1 MANISFTKV
10 DLPYGWLGNMSP
22 SIITWNGKTWRTC
35 EAVFQSMRFSNPEIQ
50 ELIRLEKSPMSC
62 KMKSKKY
69 KSEMKVEPMSKQ
81 DVQNMK
87 TCLLLKFSQ
96 NPVLL
101 QKLLLT
107 KDHVLIED
115 IGSRKGERHLFWG
128 MRRKGD
134 QWEGKNTLGKLL
146 MEVRD
151 ELKHKV
157 S

>member
-10 DLPYGWLGNMSP
+10 NLPYGWLGNMAP
-22 SIITWNGKTWRTC
+22 STITWNGKTWRTC
-35 EAVFQSMRFSNPEIQ
+35 EAVFQAMRFSNPEIQ
-50 ELIRLEKSPMSC
+50 EIIRLEKSPMSC

-69 KSEMKVEPMSKQ
+69 KSEMTVKPMSKQ
-81 DVQNMK
+81 DVKNMK
-87 TCLLLKFSQ
+87 TCLLLKFTQ

-107 KDHVLIED
+107 KNHVLIED

-128 MRRKGD
+128 MRNKGGL
-134 QWEGKNTLGKLL
+134 WEGKNILGKLL

-151 ELKHKV
+151 ELKHNV

>member
-1 MANISFTKV
+1 
-10 DLPYGWLGNMSP
+10 
-22 SIITWNGKTWRTC
+22 
-35 EAVFQSMRFSNPEIQ
+35 
-50 ELIRLEKSPMSC
+50 
-62 KMKSKKY
+62 MKSKKY
-69 KSEMKVEPMSKQ
+69 KSEMTVEPMSKQ

-87 TCLLLKFSQ
+87 TCLLLKFTQ

-107 KDHVLIED
+107 KNHVLIED

-128 MRRKGD
+128 MRNKGGL
-134 QWEGKNTLGKLL
+134 WEGKNILGKLL

-151 ELKHKV
+151 ELKHNV

>member
-1 MANISFTKV
+1 
-10 DLPYGWLGNMSP
+10 
-22 SIITWNGKTWRTC
+22 
-35 EAVFQSMRFSNPEIQ
+35 
-50 ELIRLEKSPMSC
+50 
-62 KMKSKKY
+62 
-69 KSEMKVEPMSKQ
+69 MSKL